1 MAACPGA
8 DSQSPRYTNFSASSV
23 VRRVP
28 LPPFRT
34 FVIMQRLDL
43 KQLLSQKLSPQ
54 QIQFI
59 KLLQI
64 PTAELETRIKEEM
77 EVNPALEE
85 DEPDDAEELERDE
98 DDSDDSDDSDASLD
112 NDENTL
118 EEDYEDRASNDSEPA
133 DELPEPEIM
142 PKDDGPADTEANA
155 DNTDLDLSDYLND
168 DEIAG
173 YKMQG
178 DGPGEEEERDTPLA
192 DTSGSLLDSLL
203 DQLHFANLDERQE
216 AIGQQLIGSIDGD
229 GYIRRDLSA
238 IANDLAFSQNLE
250 VSVAEIEAV
259 LRVVQQFDPPGIA
272 ARDLPEC
279 LLLQLERRPQD
290 ENTVNAERILTD
302 TFDEF
307 SKKHYPRI
315 QQKLDLEDDE
325 LKEAIGVILKL
336 NPKPG
341 GSGPSGLGK
350 TQYLMP
356 DFILTNDNG
365 VFNLTLNARNAPE
378 LRVSPAYTEMFRTY
392 DKAAK
397 KDQKMKEAV
406 TFVKQ
411 KLDSAKWFIDAIR
424 QRQNTLLRTMN
435 AIVELQRDFFAEGD
449 EGKLKPMILKD
460 IAQRISMDISTV
472 SRVANSKSIQT
483 EFGIYP
489 LKYFFSEG
497 IATDSG
503 EDASS
508 REVKSILKDLIGKE
522 SKERPLSDDKLEKM
536 LNARGYNIARRTVA
550 KYREQLNIPVARLRK
565 EL

>member
-1 MAACPGA
+1 
-8 DSQSPRYTNFSASSV
+8 
-23 VRRVP
+23 
-28 LPPFRT
+28 
-34 FVIMQRLDL
+34 MQRLDM

-64 PTAELETRIKEEM
+64 PTVELEARIKEEL
-77 EVNPALEE
+77 EANPALEE
-85 DEPDDAEELERDE
+85 GDDADDDFEDQEGGDDSSDDTDDFDDPDSEFDNPDNTLDE
-98 DDSDDSDDSDASLD
+98 DFDDSRS
-112 NDENTL
+112 
-118 EEDYEDRASNDSEPA
+118 EEQPEIELPMKDEPA
-133 DELPEPEIM
+133 DQKES
-142 PKDDGPADTEANA
+142 DSAD
-155 DNTDLDLSDYLND
+155 DLDLSDYLND

-178 DGPGEEEERDTPLA
+178 DGPGEDEDDREMPLA
-192 DTSGSLLDSLL
+192 DTSGSLIDNLL
-203 DQLHFANLDERQE
+203 DQLGFADLDEKQE
-216 AIGQQLIGSIDGD
+216 AIGRQLIGSIDGD

-238 IANDLAFSQNLE
+238 IANDMAFAQNVE
-250 VSVAEIEAV
+250 ASVAEVEAV
-259 LRVVQQFDPPGIA
+259 LHVVQSFDPAGIA
-272 ARDLPEC
+272 ARDLQEC

-290 ENTVNAERILTD
+290 EVTEHAERILNE

-307 SKKHYPRI
+307 TKKHYPRI
-315 QQKLDLEDDE
+315 QQRLDLEDDE
-325 LKEAIGVILKL
+325 LKEAIALILKL

-341 GSGPSGLGK
+341 GTGPVGMGK
-350 TQYLMP
+350 VQYIIP

-365 VFNLTLNARNAPE
+365 ILNLTLNSRNAPD
-378 LRVSPAYTEMFRTY
+378 LRVSPAYTDMFRAY
-392 DKAAK
+392 DKGAK
-397 KDQKMKEAV
+397 KDKKLKEAV

-424 QRQNTLLRTMN
+424 QRQNTLLRTMDS
-435 AIVELQRDFFAEGD
+435 IVRYQREFFLDGD
-449 EGKLKPMILKD
+449 ESKLRPMILKD
-460 IAQRISMDISTV
+460 IATEIGMDISTV
-472 SRVANSKSIQT
+472 SRVANSKSVQT

-508 REVKSILKDLIGKE
+508 REVKHILKEIIEGEKKD
-522 SKERPLSDDKLEKM
+522 RPLSDDKLEKM